1 MLEIIKELETRRKL
15 FHMCAILLWLFPLKF
30 FSSLL
35 LHALFLVVLMI
46 NLATVFRLFE
56 KGLSFYYRLVYLLE
70 RERNY
75 SKPSIQALW
84 ANLGIYMVLLL
95 FGREPAM
102 VSVVVLAVGDAFASL
117 VGMKYGR
124 TRIGEKSLEGG
135 VAFFLSS
142 FLALLP
148 FVGFWRA
155 FLVSFI
161 SAFVELL
168 PLKIDDNFIV
178 PLTAGLVFYIMS
190 RV

>member
-1 MLEIIKELETRRKL
+1 
-15 FHMCAILLWLFPLKF
+15 MCAILLWLFPLKF